1 MKLKSYVNDFSLG
14 IISILLYFSTSIIK
28 YILLDIFNV
37 SAITG
42 PAAVIYSLANEVLL
56 VALILLVF
64 HKKIEKDIDDIKK
77 NHKKY
82 FKENFKY
89 YLIGI
94 AIMLIS
100 NCILIYGFEN
110 GISGNEESI
119 RSLFGTHP
127 IYVYISAVLFAPI
140 AEELVFRQGIRNIIL
155 NDILFILISGFVFGG
170 LHLIGN
176 VSTFVDFLYIIPYSA
191 LGLAFAYILTRT
203 NNILV
208 TIGLHMMHNGILMAI
223 QVMVLLFG

>member
-37 SAITG
+37 SSITG

-140 AEELVFRQGIRNIIL
+140 AEELVFRQGIRNIIP

>member
-140 AEELVFRQGIRNIIL
+140 AEELVFRQGIRNVIP

-191 LGLAFAYILTRT
+191 LGLVFAYILTRT

>member
-37 SAITG
+37 SVITG

-64 HKKIEKDIDDIKK
+64 HKKIEKDIEDIKK

-140 AEELVFRQGIRNIIL
+140 AEELVFRQGIRNIIP

>member
-37 SAITG
+37 SVITG
-42 PAAVIYSLANEVLL
+42 SAAVIYSLANEVLL

-64 HKKIEKDIDDIKK
+64 HKKIEKDIEDIKK

-140 AEELVFRQGIRNIIL
+140 AEELVFRQGIKNIIP